1 MKQGHDGMLEPAP
14 GMLVPAATA
23 LRLPTYELLSTMQN
37 SPCWKAHGVT
47 VQCMI
52 GGSLMHKL
60 QPCAG
65 HRAAIHQLEACGVAK
80 TPGTTAERP

>member
-14 GMLVPAATA
+14 DMLVPAATA
-23 LRLPTYELLSTMQN
+23 LRLPTCGLLSTVHN
-37 SPCWKAHGVT
+37 SPCWKAHGVK

-60 QPCAG
+60 QPGAG
-65 HRAAIHQLEACGVAK
+65 GRVAPNQQDVCGMAQ
-80 TPGTTAERP
+80 TPGTATAKP